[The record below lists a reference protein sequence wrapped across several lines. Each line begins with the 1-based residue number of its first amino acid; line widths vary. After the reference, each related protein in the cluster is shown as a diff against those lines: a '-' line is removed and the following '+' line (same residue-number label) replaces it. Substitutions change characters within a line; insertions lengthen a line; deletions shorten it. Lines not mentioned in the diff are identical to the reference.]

1 MKIVDWLKSLNPF
14 GNTHY
19 SSTYHYYMNYNS
31 LNSTDAEM
39 IKKDW
44 DKVWED
50 FNEAFKKMG
59 EGFEKGDNLFKDLE
73 KVYKEKN
80 DNKK

>member
-1 MKIVDWLKSLNPF
+1 MKIFDWLKSLNPF
-14 GNTHY
+14 KP
-19 SSTYHYYMNYNS
+19 SITYNYYMNRNS

-50 FNEAFKKMG
+50 FNEAFKCMDSA
-59 EGFEKGDNLFKDLE
+59 F
-73 KVYKEKN
+73 
-80 DNKK
+80 